1 MGMRVLRYHRSMMRA
16 LLVVSVVVLALGGCD
31 DKKKKCN
38 KLAEH
43 LQTVAEKEG
52 RPTSQS
58 ADYQTCMDSFGDKQ
72 IDCAMKAQSTSEYLA
87 CAK

>member
-1 MGMRVLRYHRSMMRA
+1 MKRTILLTSVL
-16 LLVVSVVVLALGGCD
+16 LLALGGCGD

-58 ADYQTCMDSFGDKQ
+58 ADYQTCMDSFSDKQ
-72 IDCAMKAQSTSEYLA
+72 IDCAMKAQSTSDYLG